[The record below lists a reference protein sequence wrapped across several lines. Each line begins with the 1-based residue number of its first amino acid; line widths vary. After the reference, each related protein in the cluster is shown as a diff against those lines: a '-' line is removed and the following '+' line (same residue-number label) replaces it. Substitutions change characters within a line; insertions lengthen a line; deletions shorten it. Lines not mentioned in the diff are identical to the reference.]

1 MSKKIFLIFLTIA
14 LCIQLKAQFKA
25 KMTDRFLIK
34 TDLAMMA
41 LQNGY
46 NASIEIR
53 FAKNKTIEVGYF
65 DGSEKFNQNQ
75 NFTQNIYNSSTEG
88 IPKSIVN
95 SQYTY
100 VTLKFYQGRV
110 IKAPIGFYFS
120 INASYGACDFSG
132 LAYYDD
138 LPTFLRNPDFTNTI
152 NPYVIHNIEMIKGGV
167 GFGLAPIFT
176 GGCDVKGEPESNLG
190 ECFENRVGEPDELM
204 GRGEG
209 ERLKDAMMCDVYV
222 IKILLLLLPTLAR
235 GLHPSV

>member
-167 GFGLAPIFT
+167 GFGFQKLISTLIYYDFTFSLNYATFNTGKDGLNHLIGNLAT
-176 GGCDVKGEPESNLG
+176 RYGN
-190 ECFENRVGEPDELM
+190 NLM
-204 GRGEG
+204 GQQISGSSS
-209 ERLKDAMMCDVYV
+209 
-222 IKILLLLLPTLAR
+222 I
-235 GLHPSV
+235 GLNLCFKLGYIIY